1 MTRVAALLAVVARAG
16 CGNGAVEGDLV
27 VTADR
32 VFDGRDVI
40 ERGVVV
46 VRGDEIV
53 AVGEQDEL
61 DAGAPKRL
69 DLGDATILPGL
80 VDLHVH
86 ALGEGQRL
94 SAVTTVR
101 DVGASEAAV
110 STFRQERGA
119 PRVVFAGPLLT
130 VPGGYPIPVHG
141 REVAGVVRD
150 VAEARAAVRRLAG
163 EGAGV
168 VKVSLEWGRD
178 GTWPVLSRAQL
189 EAIADEAHELGLPVT
204 AHVTSTRAARMALA
218 AGADDL
224 AHMPCVGADETLMRD
239 LVTAG
244 VEIVGTLHVIDELGF
259 CPVVEYARAFV
270 SAGGTLLYGSDYGNP
285 GVPLGVDVDELRLM
299 RRAGLSPR
307 EALTN
312 ATARAG
318 EQLGIEKLGTLQE
331 GAPAD
336 LVAVDGDPFSDL
348 QRLEV
353 PRLVVVRGDVVVE
366 NGRPTTLG
374 G

>member
-1 MTRVAALLAVVARAG
+1 VKRVASLLAVVALVG
-16 CGNGAVEGDLV
+16 CGGGDVEGDLV

-32 VFDGRDVI
+32 VFDGRELI

-61 DAGAPKRL
+61 DASAPKRL
-69 DLGDATILPGL
+69 DLGDATVLPGL

-86 ALGEGQRL
+86 ALGEGQRW
-94 SAVTTVR
+94 SAVTSVR

-110 STFRQERGA
+110 AAFRQERGA

-141 REVAGVVRD
+141 RELAGVVRD
-150 VAEARAAVRRLAG
+150 VAGARTAVRRLAR

-178 GTWPVLSRAQL
+178 GRWPVLSLAQL
-189 EAIADEAHELGLPVT
+189 EAIADEAHDLGLPVT
-204 AHVTSTRAARMALA
+204 AHVSSTRGARMALA
-218 AGADDL
+218 AGVDDL
-224 AHMPCVGADETLMRD
+224 AHMPCVGTDETLMRD
-239 LVTAG
+239 LVAAG
-244 VEIVGTLHVIDELGF
+244 VEIVGTLHVIDEFDF
-259 CPVVEYARAFV
+259 CPVVDYARAFV
-270 SAGGTLLYGSDYGNP
+270 RAGGTLLYGTDYGNS
-285 GVPLGVDVDELRLM
+285 GVPPGVDVDELRLM
-299 RRAGLSPR
+299 VRAGLSRR
-307 EALTN
+307 EALRN
-312 ATARAG
+312 ATSRAG
-318 EQLGIEKLGTLQE
+318 EQLGVEKVGTLQE

-348 QRLEV
+348 ERLEV
-353 PRLVVVRGDVVVE
+353 PRLVVVRGDIVVD
-366 NGRPTTLG
+366 NGRQISPG